1 MDRITKSMMDE
12 FMNDYN
18 IEVTQESDIFEM
30 FCNYCILSRERSD
43 SEQLDINDIYEVTTA
58 GRDDRGLDGIIILVD
73 GKLLNSKEE
82 VDELKKRASVRVSLI
97 FVQSKTSD
105 SFIKEDIGYFSDG
118 AWSFFADFLQGKQ
131 KSLFEEPNKKLG
143 GNQKILEKSELA
155 TQLLTSCISKLE
167 PKPTCKL

>member
-1 MDRITKSMMDE
+1 MMDE

-18 IEVTQESDIFEM
+18 IEVTPESDIFEM

-43 SEQLDINDIYEVTTA
+43 SEQLDINDIYEVTTG
-58 GRDDRGLDGIIILVD
+58 GRDDTGLDGIIILVD

-105 SFIKEDIGYFSDG
+105 SFVKEDIGYFGDG
-118 AWSFFADFLQGKQ
+118 ALSFLPIFCKDKKRLYLKNSI
-131 KSLFEEPNKKLG
+131 KSLVGIERF
-143 GNQKILEKSELA
+143 
-155 TQLLTSCISKLE
+155 
-167 PKPTCKL
+167 

>member
-1 MDRITKSMMDE
+1 MDRITKSMMEE

-18 IEVTQESDIFEM
+18 IDVTQESDLFEF

-43 SEQLDINDIYEVTTA
+43 SEQLDINDIEEVTTA

-105 SFIKEDIGYFSDG
+105 SFIKEDIGYFGDG
-118 AWSFFADFLQGKQ
+118 ALSFFADFLKEQQ
-131 KSLFEEPNKKLG
+131 KSLFEEANKKVG
-143 GNQKILEKSELA
+143 GNQKV
-155 TQLLTSCISKLE
+155 
-167 PKPTCKL
+167 